1 MGNLGTRHGANTTQA
16 HEHHRAHL
24 ESLPA
29 DQLSYPLGPKG
40 NAAEVN
46 EAQKVT
52 DEPLAQR

>member
-1 MGNLGTRHGANTTQA
+1 MKQA
-16 HEHHRAHL
+16 HEHHRKHL
-24 ESLPA
+24 ESLPSEE
-29 DQLSYPLGPKG
+29 LGYPLEPTG